1 MNRRL
6 TAIAVVPVLLTPAL
20 PDRLAAEPYLAVRMG
35 LKCAVCHV
43 NRTGGG
49 GRNLFGSQ
57 WAQTA
62 LPIKALETR
71 NRALNDWLAFG
82 FDVRTLA
89 TALVSDADPRT
100 NLEMSEA
107 QLQLEARLV
116 PGALA
121 LYVDETV
128 GPSQAFAREAFLLV
142 ERLPLNGYAKAGKFM
157 PPYGWRIWD
166 DAAYIRSQTGF
177 GYRTPDLGVEVGI
190 EPGPLSWFV
199 SVTNGSVGAVDNN
212 SGKMVTST
220 VAVVY
225 PEFRVGAS
233 GSYNPGTTSDRS
245 MIGGFAGTRVG
256 PLVILGE
263 ADLIRDSFTAATPD
277 RDQLATYVEGV
288 LLVSRGVNV
297 KATWGL
303 LDPDRDEAEAEDERT
318 RGRFGVE
325 LFPVSFVQISAFYT
339 MLDVPGVTTDRDFV
353 SLEAHLHF

>member
-6 TAIAVVPVLLTPAL
+6 AALAVVPVLLAAVT

-35 LKCAVCHV
+35 LKCAACHV

-49 GRNLFGSQ
+49 GRTFFGSQ

-62 LPIKALETR
+62 LPTRALETR
-71 NRALNDWLAFG
+71 DRGLNDWLGFG
-82 FDVRTLA
+82 FDVRALA

-100 NLEMSEA
+100 NIEMSEA

-128 GPSQAFAREAFLLV
+128 GPERAFAREVFLLA
-142 ERLPLNGYAKAGKFM
+142 ENLPLGGYAKAGKFM

-177 GYRTPDLGVEVGI
+177 GYRTPDLGLEVGI

-199 SVTNGSVGAVDNN
+199 SVTNGSVGAVDDN
-212 SGKMVTST
+212 SGKMITST

-225 PEFRVGAS
+225 PEFRIGAS
-233 GSYNPGTTSDRS
+233 GSHNEGTTADRS
-245 MIGGFAGTRVG
+245 MVGGFAGVRVG
-256 PLVILGE
+256 PLVVLGE
-263 ADLIRDSFTAATPD
+263 ADLIRDSFTTAGPD

-288 LLVSRGVNV
+288 LLVHRGVNL
-297 KATWGL
+297 KATWGFH
-303 LDPDRDEAEAEDERT
+303 DPDRDVPEDERT

-325 LFPVSFVQISAFYT
+325 LFPVSFVHVSAFYT
-339 MLDVPGVTTDRDFV
+339 MLEDVPAVTTDRDFV
-353 SLEAHLHF
+353 RLEAHLHF